1 MYITTTQTQHDTPRH
16 EMERRLNQRIDEY
29 LIEFKNQ
36 VAGRIQ
42 TIVRDIEES
51 MSGSVSLPCRDISI
65 LGDVKTKCNSL
76 AAFVY
81 NYEKIKV
88 GKDDFMK
95 RKRIKSVVPI
105 YDRCCAKRASGEQCT
120 RRKKEGESYCGT
132 HIKGTPHSVMEEDN
146 MTEPSTPKN
155 VKVDIWAQ
163 DIRGIIY
170 YIDKTGNVYDTED
183 IMKIDKYPKRVIAKY
198 VHDDKGGYSIP
209 SIFGGG
215 GAAVAQ

>member
-1 MYITTTQTQHDTPRH
+1 
-16 EMERRLNQRIDEY
+16 MERRLNQRIDEY

-36 VAGRIQ
+36 IAGRIQ
-42 TIVRDIEES
+42 TIVQDTEDSCLGI
-51 MSGSVSLPCRDISI
+51 GIHASVV
-65 LGDVKTKCNSL
+65 GDMKTKCNSL

-95 RKRIKSVVPI
+95 RKRVKSVVPI

-132 HIKGTPHSVMEEDN
+132 HIKGTPHSVMEEN
-146 MTEPSTPKN
+146 ITEPSTPKN

-163 DIRGIIY
+163 DIKGIIY
-170 YIDKTGNVYDTED
+170 YIDKVGNVYDTED

-198 VHDDKGGYSIP
+198 VQDAKGGYSIP

-215 GAAVAQ
+215 GGGGGALAQ

>member
-1 MYITTTQTQHDTPRH
+1 
-16 EMERRLNQRIDEY
+16 MERRLNQRIDDY

-36 VAGRIQ
+36 IAGRIQ
-42 TIVRDIEES
+42 TIVQGMEET
-51 MSGSVSLPCRDISI
+51 SGVVTGNNSI
-65 LGDVKTKCNSL
+65 MNDVKTKCNSL

-95 RKRIKSVVPI
+95 RKRVKSIVPI

-132 HIKGTPHSVMEEDN
+132 HIKGTPHSVMEEN
-146 MTEPSTPKN
+146 VAEPSTPKN

-163 DIRGIIY
+163 DIKGIIY
-170 YIDKTGNVYDTED
+170 YIDKVGNVYDTED

-198 VHDDKGGYSIP
+198 VQDTKGVYSIP
-209 SIFGGG
+209 SIFGGS
-215 GAAVAQ
+215 VVTTSP

>member
-1 MYITTTQTQHDTPRH
+1 
-16 EMERRLNQRIDEY
+16 MERRLNQRIDEY

-36 VAGRIQ
+36 IAGRIQ
-42 TIVRDIEES
+42 TIVQGIEET
-51 MSGSVSLPCRDISI
+51 GAGTGIGNNSI
-65 LGDVKTKCNSL
+65 MNDVKTKCNSL

-95 RKRIKSVVPI
+95 RKRVKSVVPI

-132 HIKGTPHSVMEEDN
+132 HIKGTPHSVMEEN
-146 MTEPSTPKN
+146 VAEPSTPKN

-163 DIRGIIY
+163 DIKGIIY
-170 YIDKTGNVYDTED
+170 YIDKVGNVYDTED

-198 VHDDKGGYSIP
+198 VQDTKGGYSIP

-215 GAAVAQ
+215 GGGGALAQ

>member
-1 MYITTTQTQHDTPRH
+1 
-16 EMERRLNQRIDEY
+16 MEKRLNQRIDDY

-36 VAGRIQ
+36 IAGRIQ
-42 TIVRDIEES
+42 AIVQGMEDS
-51 MSGSVSLPCRDISI
+51 CSGSCGDNSSV
-65 LGDVKTKCNSL
+65 LGDMKTKCNSL

-95 RKRIKSVVPI
+95 RKRVKSVVPI

-132 HIKGTPHSVMEEDN
+132 HIKGTPHSVMEEN
-146 MTEPSTPKN
+146 VSEPSTPKN

-163 DIRGIIY
+163 DIKGIIY
-170 YIDKTGNVYDTED
+170 YIDKVGNVYDTED

-198 VHDDKGGYSIP
+198 VQDTKGGYSIP

-215 GAAVAQ
+215 VVTTSQ

>member
-1 MYITTTQTQHDTPRH
+1 
-16 EMERRLNQRIDEY
+16 MEKRLNQRIEAY

-42 TIVRDIEES
+42 NIVRDIEES
-51 MSGSVSLPCRDISI
+51 GSGSGSLSSRDISI
-65 LGDVKTKCNSL
+65 LGETKTKCNSL

-95 RKRIKSVVPI
+95 RKRVKSVVPI

-132 HIKGTPHSVMEEDN
+132 HIKGTPHSVMEEEN
-146 MTEPSTPKN
+146 MAEPSTPKN

-198 VHDDKGGYSIP
+198 VQDAKGGYSIP

-215 GAAVAQ
+215 GGGGGAALAL

>member
-1 MYITTTQTQHDTPRH
+1 
-16 EMERRLNQRIDEY
+16 MERRLNQRIDEY

-36 VAGRIQ
+36 IAGRIQ
-42 TIVRDIEES
+42 TMVQGIEDSASGRDA
-51 MSGSVSLPCRDISI
+51 SI
-65 LGDVKTKCNSL
+65 MCDVKTKCNSL

-81 NYEKIKV
+81 NYDKIKV

-95 RKRIKSVVPI
+95 RKRVKSVVPI

-132 HIKGTPHSVMEEDN
+132 HIKGTPHSVMEEN
-146 MTEPSTPKN
+146 VIEVSTPKN

-198 VHDDKGGYSIP
+198 VHDGKGNYSIP

-215 GAAVAQ
+215 GGGGGGSSSTIVAQ